1 MVICYSLIMK
11 KGVVPVCCTD
21 NDEGATYTL
30 CGHIV
35 VSPNRATPSKTL
47 KYYNLHSKVPQ
58 KGTPPH

>member
-11 KGVVPVCCTD
+11 IVVICYSLIMKKCVVSVCCTD

-35 VSPNRATPSKTL
+35 VSPNRANTIKD
-47 KYYNLHSKVPQ
+47 PQ
-58 KGTPPH
+58 IL